1 MRVLKLR
8 YFFFKRKQ
16 INVYFLPTKF
26 WQRIHWLSDMTYSER
41 HAIALLIIILSIKV
55 YLHCHYH

>member
-1 MRVLKLR
+1 MCIFYLA
-8 YFFFKRKQ
+8 
-16 INVYFLPTKF
+16 KF